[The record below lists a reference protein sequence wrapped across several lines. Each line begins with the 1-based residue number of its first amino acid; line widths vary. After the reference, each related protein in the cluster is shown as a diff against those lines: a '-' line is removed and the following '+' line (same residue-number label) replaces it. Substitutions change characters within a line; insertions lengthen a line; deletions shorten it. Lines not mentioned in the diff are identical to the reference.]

1 MLKVIAAFLFLRK
14 LLSCSHSVQESP
26 EISTSPIRAN
36 YYQLVKPSK
45 MKKILFFSAVALSL
59 FVGCEKSNELNREVN
74 NNDADLLIEASAAA
88 ITTTL
93 PVEGQ
98 SGCTGPY
105 KVILESV
112 TNNGNGTFTWVWSVQ
127 NPNPGNGSNGTI
139 QDLSHWNITL
149 GSCVTFDNIVS
160 GATSSNGTEWTSFTP
175 TFQPDP
181 SLTNSGCDVTANV
194 VKFNVG
200 TSGSAKSYYSLTID
214 IDVLVDPAVTA
225 YYKSG
230 ASTGCG
236 TFCFPGFAC
245 RPEGPLEGCSF
256 SQGYWFAKPNLV
268 WPAPGTVT
276 VGGHVYTQAEGKAI
290 WNTSNAG
297 GIADTKKAFLQ
308 VAAIK
313 LSGDNVLP
321 TASVWADV
329 QIVEDWLNSLPKLT
343 TTNLKNWKNKD
354 AAAAAGRIGDWITLY
369 HCE

>member
-1 MLKVIAAFLFLRK
+1 
-14 LLSCSHSVQESP
+14 
-26 EISTSPIRAN
+26 
-36 YYQLVKPSK
+36 

-59 FVGCEKSNELNREVN
+59 FVGCEKSNELKPETKN
-74 NNDADLLIEASAAA
+74 NNAALLSESSAAA

-98 SGCTGPY
+98 SDCVGPY

-112 TNNGNGTFTWVWSVQ
+112 TNNGNGTYTWVWSVQ

-139 QDLSHWNITL
+139 QNLSHWDITL
-149 GSCVTFDNIVS
+149 GSCVTFDNVVS
-160 GATSSNGTEWTSFTP
+160 GATSTNNVDWTPFTP
-175 TFQPDP
+175 TFVPDP
-181 SLTNSGCDVTANV
+181 SLPNTGCNVTENV
-194 VKFNVG
+194 VKFDVG
-200 TSGSAKSYYSLTID
+200 TSGSAKTYYRLTID
-214 IDVLVDPAVTA
+214 IDVLVNPAATA

-230 ASTGCG
+230 GNSGCG

-245 RPEGPLEGCSF
+245 KPEGPLEGCSF

-268 WPAPGTVT
+268 WPDVNGADDGNVT
-276 VGGHVYTQAEGKAI
+276 IGGHHYTQAEGKAI
-290 WNTSNAG
+290 WNSSNAG

-313 LSGDNVLP
+313 LSADNVLP

-329 QIVEDWLNSLPKLT
+329 QLVEDWLSSLPKLT
-343 TTNLKNWKNKD
+343 LSNLKNWKNKD
-354 AAAAAGRIGDWITLY
+354 VAAAAGRIGNWITLY